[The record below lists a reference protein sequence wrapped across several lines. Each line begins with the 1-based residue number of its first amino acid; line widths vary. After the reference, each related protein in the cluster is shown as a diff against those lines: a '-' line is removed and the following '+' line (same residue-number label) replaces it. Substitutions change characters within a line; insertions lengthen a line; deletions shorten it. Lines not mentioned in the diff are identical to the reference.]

1 MRLLQPVFFLC
12 SCGIVGPAELPCHL
26 RQDMMLHLLRL
37 LSALFLVTSCLKW
50 PRTTYATPDRC
61 QLPVPNDIYGCAY
74 PQRVYYNTPQGQC
87 VPYAYC
93 GAAGS
98 MYGFETWE
106 ECERVCGMR
115 GGKMDT
121 YTGKFS
127 FVQSVPSFLV
137 DSNYDSTY
145 LLCPFLEI
153 VAEHLQ
159 QRSENI

>member
-1 MRLLQPVFFLC
+1 MYLHRNMDYFNAIAICCNCNSFFFSLQLWC
-12 SCGIVGPAELPCHL
+12 YRTSSHL
-26 RQDMMLHLLRL
+26 RRDTMLHLLRL
-37 LSALFLVTSCLKW
+37 LSALILVMSCLKW
-50 PRTTYATPDRC
+50 PSTTYATPDRC
-61 QLPVPNDIYGCAY
+61 RLPAPNDIYGCPY
-74 PQRVYYNTPQGQC
+74 PRRVYYNTPQGQC

-127 FVQSVPSFLV
+127 FCAVCAKFSS
-137 DSNYDSTY
+137 
-145 LLCPFLEI
+145 
-153 VAEHLQ
+153 
-159 QRSENI
+159 